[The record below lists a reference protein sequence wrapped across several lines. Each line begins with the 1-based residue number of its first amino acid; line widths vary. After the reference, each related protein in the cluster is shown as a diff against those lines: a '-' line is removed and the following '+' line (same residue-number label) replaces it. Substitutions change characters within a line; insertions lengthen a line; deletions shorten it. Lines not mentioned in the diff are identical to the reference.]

1 MMKYFAIK
9 CASVSYLI
17 LKPKSG
23 GFIMKTLLTIFVIF
37 FALTATNSLLAAD
50 DPSIQGKTRINT
62 QKAMA
67 DHIQDNTYNSSYIIY
82 DAVTGELLK
91 LKFGE
96 LHKGIVKKG
105 EFYVSCADFTDTT
118 GSKYD
123 LDFLVVENGGD
134 FEVFEA
140 IVHKVDGNKRKYS
153 LEN

>member
-1 MMKYFAIK
+1 MRVLLALLLAI
-9 CASVSYLI
+9 SI
-17 LKPKSG
+17 SG
-23 GFIMKTLLTIFVIF
+23 
-37 FALTATNSLLAAD
+37 ATSSLFAAD
-50 DPSIQGKTRINT
+50 DPSIQGMTRTNT

-67 DHIQDNTYNSSYIIY
+67 EHIQKNTYKGSYIVY

-91 LKFGE
+91 LNFGE

-105 EFYVSCADFTDTT
+105 DFYVSCADFTDSS

-123 LDFLVVENGGD
+123 LDFLVVDNNGD

-140 IVHKVDGNKRKYS
+140 IVHKVDGNKRIYS